1 MCDVTSSEDLTCSRR
16 REQTALQLITESQ
29 KAFQQASVVIGNHGR
44 ICDVVAGSIHVTLVM
59 RTASD
64 LQHLLAEVTSGCV
77 QQRMLT
83 WLIASNRMFS
93 RNDVIRAEVK
103 EDECSSA
110 MRILQEHE
118 NSVQNAGKPCQ
129 LYTCMCV
136 AVMTLPYMYLYSSFR
151 AFARPSFVLVL
162 QGARRVVLDSRRLL
176 VGPRHSSFRSF
187 RCKQKQ
193 SAT

>member
-1 MCDVTSSEDLTCSRR
+1 MTTLLDIAALKDEVTYAVCDVTSSEDLTCSRR

-44 ICDVVAGSIHVTLVM
+44 ICDVVAGSIRVTLVM

-93 RNDVIRAEVK
+93 KNDVIRAEVK

-118 NSVQNAGKPCQ
+118 NSVQNAVRNVIDDANRVLTNPA
-129 LYTCMCV
+129 LN
-136 AVMTLPYMYLYSSFR
+136 LPAIPMPKT
-151 AFARPSFVLVL
+151 PSNH
-162 QGARRVVLDSRRLL
+162 
-176 VGPRHSSFRSF
+176 GPSGDLTIQQPF
-187 RCKQKQ
+187 Q
-193 SAT
+193 